1 MLHTR
6 PLGRRGRQ
14 LALVTMIAASAAC
27 KPSGSTRA
35 PGSDPGDG
43 ESTRDTKVVSF
54 TILGTGDT
62 CTLMK
67 GGVDQGQEVSESVT
81 TQQFI
86 KLVFTRSPSP
96 LVFFHFDDGLPHHL
110 VSSSPSSGTATT
122 VSGTFDIP
130 SAVGTHVDHVPWTAD
145 VKTPPCTIKVT
156 IKRD

>member
-1 MLHTR
+1 MLHARLLTR
-6 PLGRRGRQ
+6 RWRE
-14 LALVTMIAASAAC
+14 LALITTIAISAAC
-27 KPSGSTRA
+27 KASGSTQA
-35 PGSDPGDG
+35 PGDEPAGPPAAG
-43 ESTRDTKVVSF
+43 DTKLVNF

-67 GGVDQGQEVSESVT
+67 GGVDQGQAVDESVT

-86 KLVFTRSPSP
+86 TLVFTRTPSP

-130 SAVGTHVDHVPWTAD
+130 SSVGVHVDHVPWTAD
-145 VKTPPCTIKVT
+145 VKTPPCKIKVT